1 MNLVWT
7 GVVNAALI
15 SNQPGATS
23 VIAIGAL
30 AAAGIDIDVTWPL
43 VVALGAMTAP
53 LLLRALKPSP
63 SKPPQVADI
72 KRGVVGVGAV
82 VAFAVSVAWQWPAQW
97 VVALVAQT
105 SLVMVSYALAGA
117 RAGLHLWW
125 LILTLLMLLVTGAT
139 AQHASF
145 AWVMGVGWCEATL
158 LVAISLFVPNKVSG
172 DFMDGWHHHMSAL
185 EDEDTVD
192 TGDEDL

>member
-43 VVALGAMTAP
+43 VVALGAMMAP

-63 SKPPQVADI
+63 SKPPQIANI

-125 LILTLLMLLVTGAT
+125 LILTLLMLLVTGA
-139 AQHASF
+139 AQRASF
-145 AWVMGVGWCEATL
+145 AWVMGIGWCEVTL
-158 LVAISLFVPNKVSG
+158 LVAISLLVPNETSG
-172 DFMDGWHHHMSAL
+172 DFMDGWHHHMPAL
-185 EDEDTVD
+185 EDDAAD
-192 TGDEDL
+192 TGGEDL